1 MFDKWSMHT
10 YSGITER
17 FAGGRWIKV
26 QLQDYEAQTSLMR
39 TVETIRHTARA
50 AEIMLMIDKGHS
62 IIRQVA
68 LDLIQEASSLQNP
81 DGGWKEFRV
90 GNQVSSLYSSL
101 YVFHFLSTLRSH
113 LLSQSNGDFFKDFV
127 EENSTCIDKT
137 EEYLKTHWKTQK
149 WKYGSLPW
157 EVSAPGTLSEYAPY
171 ALNLM
176 LVQQVR
182 DSITELLNKN
192 GRLIHPDIGVPFD
205 APEYSFTVRIVYAL
219 CCAKQKLKKSD
230 DRIDAAI
237 SWLRESYSPSLMLNT
252 CDVAFLSEMLLE
264 N

>member
-1 MFDKWSMHT
+1 
-10 YSGITER
+10 
-17 FAGGRWIKV
+17 
-26 QLQDYEAQTSLMR
+26 
-39 TVETIRHTARA
+39 
-50 AEIMLMIDKGHS
+50 
-62 IIRQVA
+62 
-68 LDLIQEASSLQNP
+68 
-81 DGGWKEFRV
+81 
-90 GNQVSSLYSSL
+90 
-101 YVFHFLSTLRSH
+101 
-113 LLSQSNGDFFKDFV
+113 
-127 EENSTCIDKT
+127 
-137 EEYLKTHWKTQK
+137 
-149 WKYGSLPW
+149 
-157 EVSAPGTLSEYAPY
+157 
-171 ALNLM
+171 M